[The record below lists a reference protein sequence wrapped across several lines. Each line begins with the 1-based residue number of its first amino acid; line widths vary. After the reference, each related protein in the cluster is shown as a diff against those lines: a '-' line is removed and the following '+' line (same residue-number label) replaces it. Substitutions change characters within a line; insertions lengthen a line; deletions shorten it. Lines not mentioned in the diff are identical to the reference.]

1 MKQKTYNELDAIDL
15 ALIEQLTIDGRQTI
29 TELTKNLGISRKST
43 SRRMQRILDSQLVRV
58 TALSDPRARGHWP
71 LVTIGLKVNVGKADT
86 VANQLATYANIRFV
100 IISGGRYDIV
110 AWVEFQDSDDMH
122 GFLANELGRLTE
134 IVSIETMVTLKLIK
148 ASMEPL
154 LELNDNLKSKKLSS
168 EDLLNRTIE
177 NTNKD
182 YDDNLNGKDIP
193 GRNNGKGH
201 KQYSE
206 LLENSQQLLVG
217 QASTKGV

>member
-1 MKQKTYNELDAIDL
+1 MKQKIHTKLDAIDL

-29 TELTKNLGISRKST
+29 TELTKSLGISRKST

-86 VANQLATYANIRFV
+86 VANQLASCTNVRFV
-100 IISGGRYDIV
+100 IISGGRYDII
-110 AWVEFQDSDDMH
+110 AWVEFEDPDDMH
-122 GFLANELGRLTE
+122 SFLANQLGKIPG

-154 LELNDNLKSKKLSS
+154 LESKDDVNSKILSS
-168 EDLLNRTIE
+168 GDCNLSLLNRTIE
-177 NTNKD
+177 ST
-182 YDDNLNGKDIP
+182 DNDHYESINGENIP
-193 GRNNGKGH
+193 GQNNGKGH
-201 KQYSE
+201 KQYGE
-206 LLENSQQLLVG
+206 LLKNS
-217 QASTKGV
+217 